1 MNDVV
6 ERAEREFVDLA
17 RDLISEQGQIA
28 CTVGMLGFGIA
39 FGAGATAG
47 IGAPAGGIIGGAA
60 GLTVCPAL
68 KKGAK
73 KLLKWNDQRQKE
85 DAEKP
90 GPSKHTPKGKQKT
103 GPDVA
108 GSVMPHEKRFLPKA
122 EADKLFGQ
130 IRDMSDRELSDKE
143 VRRLAAMHRQ
153 GSLPLQSKAVNGVA
167 RRMKVS
173 MHA

>member
-6 ERAEREFVDLA
+6 ERSERKIVDLA
-17 RDLISEQGQIA
+17 RDLIFEQGQNA
-28 CTVGMLGFGIA
+28 CTVGMIGFGIA
-39 FGAGATAG
+39 FGAGSTAG
-47 IGAPAGGIIGGAA
+47 IGAPAGGMIGAVA
-60 GLTVCPAL
+60 GLTVCPVL
-68 KKGAK
+68 EKGAK
-73 KLLKWNDQRQKE
+73 KLLKWNDQRQNE
-85 DAEKP
+85 GAEKP

-103 GPDVA
+103 GPDLA

-130 IRDMSDRELSDKE
+130 IRDLSDRELSDKE

-153 GSLPLQSKAVNGVA
+153 GSLPLQSKAVNAVA
-167 RRMKVS
+167 KRMKTS